1 MEIKKYYNRN
11 LQRILNRSITKSKY
25 GEWTDVLKEIM
36 QRRAY
41 EFEFSD
47 KEMENQAKNLVK
59 YLGRIRFAT
68 EKEMVEVIPEKL
80 RGKSMTRTMAMYER
94 SSESKEILIN
104 KNYFEKFIEV
114 SSNDKK
120 MERTEQN
127 DIYCVMFK
135 ILTNEVYHAIE
146 QRDDKCSGLEYN
158 ISNEIGGGRIVN
170 EIFNEVATMRAS
182 FSKTREDIDRY
193 RAETKGYSDVTF
205 FANLLAASIGTTEK
219 ETLKAG
225 IQDRKHLEN
234 LIEGRFSNR
243 ESQKNAK
250 ELFQICEA
258 QMECLYNMSQAPE
271 LDDINIKKSVL
282 TELYSKIYQMASLQ
296 IANSSEVVDSRYTAS
311 LLYRYSKIDRIIKD
325 SMIDFGIGPMDKQ
338 EILSGCMK
346 NKLLLYKQVNSIYE
360 LEKQSY
366 KFPSAKTKADYMFLA
381 KYGQLDGAHLHE
393 LSEHYGITIPERME
407 LDVKDKT
414 IDLTYYTYVIKE
426 DYDFGR
432 QWDNDKSSKMMK
444 NVFERDKQRRLET
457 VTGIGKTD
465 KGAFSQI
472 VGALKGMVAR
482 IKNGCLKKLPSAQ
495 TMNLLNIDEKTKNN
509 NPWVVSHEDLRPLDV
524 VRQEQSFYEKETGEE
539 DRENE

>member
-1 MEIKKYYNRN
+1 LEIKKYYNRN